1 MYATDAKRKALMASA
16 INLDGYL
23 QSLNMT
29 AVLEPLND
37 LNFERFAQLIN
48 KSNQFNLTTRRY
60 SPADLERLRPD
71 SDWVTCGF
79 RLRDQFGDNGLI
91 CIVLCHRGQEV
102 LEIDTWLMSCRV
114 LNRGVEEFVMSHIHN
129 LARAAGL
136 KRIEGEYRP
145 TSKNGM
151 VKDHYQNLGFERA
164 SETADGVTRW
174 RLPVGN
180 GEARWRHHITEV
192 ST

>member
-1 MYATDAKRKALMASA
+1 MAST
-16 INLDGYL
+16 INLDEYL

-29 AVLEPLND
+29 AVVEPLND
-37 LNFERFAQLIN
+37 VNFERFAQLIN

-60 SPADLERLRPD
+60 SPAELERLRSQPG
-71 SDWVTCGF
+71 WVTCGF

-91 CIVLCHRGQEV
+91 CIVLCRRDQEV

-114 LNRGVEEFVMSHIHN
+114 LNRGVEEFVMSHIYN
-129 LARAAGL
+129 LAREAGL

-151 VKDHYQNLGFERA
+151 VKDHYQGLEFEKA
-164 SETADGVTRW
+164 SETEAGVTCW
-174 RLPVGN
+174 RLPVGDS
-180 GEARWRHHITEV
+180 EARWRHHIAEV
-192 ST
+192 SA